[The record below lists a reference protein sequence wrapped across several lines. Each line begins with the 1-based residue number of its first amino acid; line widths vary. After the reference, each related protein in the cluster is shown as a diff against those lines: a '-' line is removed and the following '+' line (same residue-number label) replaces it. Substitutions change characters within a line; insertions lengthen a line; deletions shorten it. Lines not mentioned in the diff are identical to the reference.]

1 MIAEARRGPVL
12 AILAAVRHAPG
23 KTFDPDQEQRR
34 CPRQRVSWL
43 VTVAAG
49 SRSIQ
54 GRTRDVSASGAK
66 ILVKERPALGVEI
79 GLSLRPPGR
88 RPVSTRALVW
98 RLDPDGLAC
107 MFVGTQEADF
117 LAAVTPRVAPASR
130 SALSAA
136 AAAPALSASPVAGG
150 MAAPA
155 PVAAIAAAEIA
166 RVPGPAG
173 PRPAIIPAGP
183 PTPAPAPLA
192 PGSAV
197 LVAVAD
203 PSIRAMVLGAM
214 ERNGHPVLDAGPQP
228 LLALRMAE
236 QNARGIGLVVVAA
249 DLKLMNGD
257 PLDLRLLPM
266 LPTAKVIVM
275 SSRAVPRP
283 AGAPGHWLP
292 TPCSDA
298 ELMTVVRQALGG

>member
-1 MIAEARRGPVL
+1 M
-12 AILAAVRHAPG
+12 RHAQG
-23 KTFDPDQEQRR
+23 KSFDPDQEQRR
-34 CPRQRVSWL
+34 CQRQRVSWL

-54 GRTRDVSASGAK
+54 GLTRDVSASGAK
-66 ILVKERPALGVEI
+66 ILVKERPALGMEI

-107 MFVGTQEADF
+107 MFVGTQEPDF
-117 LAAVTPRVAPASR
+117 LAAVTPRTATSPRPSLAPASP
-130 SALSAA
+130 
-136 AAAPALSASPVAGG
+136 AAAPPAQVAP
-150 MAAPA
+150 PA

-166 RVPGPAG
+166 RVPLSAGARPAG
-173 PRPAIIPAGP
+173 IPAGP
-183 PTPAPAPLA
+183 AMPAPAPLA

-203 PSIRAMVLGAM
+203 PSVRAMVLATM
-214 ERNGHPVLDAGPQP
+214 ERSGHPVLDAGPQP

-236 QNARGIGLVVVAA
+236 QNAAGIGLIVVAA

-257 PLDLRLLPM
+257 PLDLRLVPI

-275 SSRAVPRP
+275 SSRTVPRSP
-283 AGAPGHWLP
+283 GAPGLWLP
-292 TPCSDA
+292 TPCSD
-298 ELMTVVRQALGG
+298 EDLMTVVRRALSG

>member
-1 MIAEARRGPVL
+1 
-12 AILAAVRHAPG
+12 VRTAPG
-23 KTFDPDQEQRR
+23 KAFDPEQEQRR

-49 SRSIQ
+49 NRSVQ
-54 GRTRDVSASGAK
+54 GLTRDVSASGAK
-66 ILVKERPALGVEI
+66 ILLKDRPALGVEV
-79 GLSLRPPGR
+79 GLSFRPPGR
-88 RPVSTRALVW
+88 RPVSTRALIW

-107 MFVGTQEADF
+107 MFVGTQEPDF
-117 LAAVTPRVAPASR
+117 LAAVTPRVVAQPRPAVSPAPAV
-130 SALSAA
+130 AA
-136 AAAPALSASPVAGG
+136 VAIAPAVAATSA
-150 MAAPA
+150 A
-155 PVAAIAAAEIA
+155 PVAALAAAEIA
-166 RVPGPAG
+166 RIPVPAA
-173 PRPAIIPAGP
+173 PRPALIPAGP
-183 PTPAPAPLA
+183 PLPVPAPLA

-214 ERNGHPVLDAGPQP
+214 DRNGHPVLDAGPQP

-236 QNARGIGLVVVAA
+236 QNAPGIGLVVVAA

-257 PLDLRLLPM
+257 PLDLRLVPI

-275 SSRAVPRP
+275 SSRTIPRP

>member
-1 MIAEARRGPVL
+1 
-12 AILAAVRHAPG
+12 VRHAPG
-23 KTFDPDQEQRR
+23 KSFDPDQEQRR
-34 CPRQRVSWL
+34 CPRQQVSWL

-54 GRTRDVSASGAK
+54 GLTRDVSASGAK
-66 ILVKERPALGVEI
+66 ILVKERPALGVEV

-117 LAAVTPRVAPASR
+117 LAAVTPRTSISARLAPVATGS
-130 SALSAA
+130 
-136 AAAPALSASPVAGG
+136 PALTPPGPAASP
-150 MAAPA
+150 APA
-155 PVAAIAAAEIA
+155 PPAAASVAAIAAAEIA
-166 RVPGPAG
+166 RVPVPAAS
-173 PRPAIIPAGP
+173 RPAIIPAGP
-183 PTPAPAPLA
+183 PLPAPEPLA

-203 PSIRAMVLGAM
+203 PSIRAMVLAAM
-214 ERNGHPVLDAGPQP
+214 DRNGHPVLDAGPQP

-236 QNARGIGLVVVAA
+236 QNAPGIGLVVVAA

-257 PLDLRLLPM
+257 PLDLRLVPIV
-266 LPTAKVIVM
+266 PGAKVIVM
-275 SSRAVPRP
+275 SSRTVPRP
-283 AGAPGHWLP
+283 GGAPGYWLP
-292 TPCSDA
+292 TPCTDA
-298 ELMTVVRQALGG
+298 DLMTVVRHALGG

>member
-1 MIAEARRGPVL
+1 M
-12 AILAAVRHAPG
+12 RHAPG
-23 KTFDPDQEQRR
+23 KPFDPDQEQRR

-54 GRTRDVSASGAK
+54 GLTRDVSASGAK
-66 ILVKERPALGVEI
+66 ILVKERPALGVEV

-117 LAAVTPRVAPASR
+117 LAAVTPRTAASAR
-130 SALSAA
+130 
-136 AAAPALSASPVAGG
+136 PALSPAPAAAVAAPVAPP
-150 MAAPA
+150 APPA

-166 RVPGPAG
+166 RVPIPPVA
-173 PRPAIIPAGP
+173 RPAVIPAGP
-183 PTPAPAPLA
+183 ALPDPAPLA

-203 PSIRAMVLGAM
+203 PSVRAMVLATM

-236 QNARGIGLVVVAA
+236 QNAPGIGLVVVAA

-257 PLDLRLLPM
+257 PLDLRLVPI

-275 SSRAVPRP
+275 SSRTVPRP
-283 AGAPGHWLP
+283 TGAPGLWLP

-298 ELMTVVRQALGG
+298 DLMTTVRRALGV

>member
-1 MIAEARRGPVL
+1 
-12 AILAAVRHAPG
+12 VRTAPG
-23 KTFDPDQEQRR
+23 KSFDADQEQRR

-49 SRSIQ
+49 NRSIQ
-54 GRTRDVSASGAK
+54 GLTRDVSASGAK
-66 ILVKERPALGVEI
+66 ILVKDRPALGVEI

-117 LAAVTPRVAPASR
+117 LAAVTPRVAAQARPAV
-130 SALSAA
+130 APAVP
-136 AAAPALSASPVAGG
+136 AAPTGSAVLAPPAVPPPPALLP
-150 MAAPA
+150 PA

-166 RVPGPAG
+166 RTPVPPAA
-173 PRPAIIPAGP
+173 RPAVIPAGP
-183 PTPAPAPLA
+183 PLPAPAPLE

-203 PSIRAMVLGAM
+203 PSIRAMVLGTM

-236 QNARGIGLVVVAA
+236 QNAPGIGLVVVAA

-257 PLDLRLLPM
+257 PLDLRLVPI

-275 SSRAVPRP
+275 SSRTVPRP

-298 ELMTVVRQALGG
+298 ELMTVVRQALGA

>member
-1 MIAEARRGPVL
+1 VIAQTRRGPVL
-12 AILAAVRHAPG
+12 AVLAAVRHTPG

-49 SRSIQ
+49 NRSIQ

-66 ILVKERPALGVEI
+66 ILVKERPALGAEI

-117 LAAVTPRVAPASR
+117 LAAVTPKVAPASR
-130 SALSAA
+130 
-136 AAAPALSASPVAGG
+136 PAGG
-150 MAAPA
+150 MAAPG
-155 PVAAIAAAEIA
+155 PVAAMAAAEIA

-183 PTPAPAPLA
+183 PIPPPAPLT

-236 QNARGIGLVVVAA
+236 QNAPGIGLVVVAA
-249 DLKLMNGD
+249 DLTLMNGD

>member
-1 MIAEARRGPVL
+1 
-12 AILAAVRHAPG
+12 VRHAPG
-23 KTFDPDQEQRR
+23 KPFDPEQEQRR

-49 SRSIQ
+49 NRSIQ

-117 LAAVTPRVAPASR
+117 LAAVTPPAPPTPVAP
-130 SALSAA
+130 
-136 AAAPALSASPVAGG
+136 
-150 MAAPA
+150 PA
-155 PVAAIAAAEIA
+155 PVAALAAAEIA
-166 RVPGPAG
+166 RVAVPPAA
-173 PRPAIIPAGP
+173 RPAAIPAGP
-183 PTPAPAPLA
+183 PLPAAAPLA

-203 PSIRAMVLGAM
+203 PSIRAMVLAALD
-214 ERNGHPVLDAGPQP
+214 RNGHPVLDAGPQP

-236 QNARGIGLVVVAA
+236 QNAPGIGLVVIAA

-257 PLDLRLLPM
+257 PLDLRLLPI
-266 LPTAKVIVM
+266 LPAAKVIVM
-275 SSRAVPRP
+275 SSRTVPRP

-298 ELMTVVRQALGG
+298 ELMTVVRQAVGG

>member
-1 MIAEARRGPVL
+1 M
-12 AILAAVRHAPG
+12 RHAPG
-23 KTFDPDQEQRR
+23 KSFDPDQEQRR
-34 CPRQRVSWL
+34 CQRQRVSWL

-54 GRTRDVSASGAK
+54 GLTRDVSASGAK

-107 MFVGTQEADF
+107 MFVGTQEPDF
-117 LAAVTPRVAPASR
+117 LAAVTPRTATSPRPSLAPASVAAGAP
-130 SALSAA
+130 SAPL
-136 AAAPALSASPVAGG
+136 AS
-150 MAAPA
+150 PA

-166 RVPGPAG
+166 RVPISVVA
-173 PRPAIIPAGP
+173 RPAVIPAGP
-183 PTPAPAPLA
+183 AMPSPAPLA

-203 PSIRAMVLGAM
+203 PSVRAMVLATM

-236 QNARGIGLVVVAA
+236 QNAAGIGLIVVAA

-257 PLDLRLLPM
+257 PLDLRLVPI

-275 SSRAVPRP
+275 SSRTVPRP
-283 AGAPGHWLP
+283 AGAPGLWLP
-292 TPCSDA
+292 TPCSD
-298 ELMTVVRQALGG
+298 EDLMAVVRRALGG

>member
-1 MIAEARRGPVL
+1 
-12 AILAAVRHAPG
+12 VRHAPG

-43 VTVAAG
+43 VTIAAG
-49 SRSIQ
+49 NRSIQ

-117 LAAVTPRVAPASR
+117 LAAVTPRTVASSRPAPA
-130 SALSAA
+130 AVAGPLAPPPPAA
-136 AAAPALSASPVAGG
+136 AR
-150 MAAPA
+150 
-155 PVAAIAAAEIA
+155 VAAIAAAEIA
-166 RVPGPAG
+166 RVPIPSLA
-173 PRPAIIPAGP
+173 RPAVIPAGP
-183 PTPAPAPLA
+183 PMPAPAPLV

-203 PSIRAMVLGAM
+203 PSVRAMVLAAM
-214 ERNGHPVLDAGPQP
+214 DRSGHPVLDAGPQP

-236 QNARGIGLVVVAA
+236 QNATGIGLVVVAA

-257 PLDLRLLPM
+257 PLDLRLVPI

-275 SSRAVPRP
+275 SSRTVPRP
-283 AGAPGHWLP
+283 AGAPGLWLP

-298 ELMTVVRQALGG
+298 DLMTAVRRALGG